1 MILSRRE
8 QAKGKSSP
16 RYQYNCVRRPVNSE
30 STDFWP
36 FIIDAY
42 LFDDADENEN
52 DLKVQEFIKKHIG
65 GIRTGRNALKRREL
79 RLTLPKL
86 SLETEVNLVN
96 QMQVSTK

>member
-1 MILSRRE
+1 M
-8 QAKGKSSP
+8 
-16 RYQYNCVRRPVNSE
+16 
-30 STDFWP
+30 
-36 FIIDAY
+36 IDAY

-96 QMQVSTK
+96 QMQVSSKWLDFLESTNHSSEEKPITKKLPTKYGSMKNGFKNGR